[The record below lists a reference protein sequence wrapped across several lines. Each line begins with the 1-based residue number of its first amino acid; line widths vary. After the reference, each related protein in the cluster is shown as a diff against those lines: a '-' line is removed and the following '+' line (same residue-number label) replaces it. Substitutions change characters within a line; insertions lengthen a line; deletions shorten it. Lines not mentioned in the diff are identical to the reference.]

1 MATEGH
7 TASVRSEVFETRI
20 ALSFFGGVS
29 LAVYE
34 SGTAVEFLRLV
45 TGDGIYKKLHD
56 QIGPVKVDII
66 SGTSAGGLS
75 AAFLATALINGSPN
89 LDPLLRLWLKKAD
102 FETLL
107 TPSESKTANSL
118 LNGDRFLELIED
130 ALNQIAGDSP
140 RSRTLSTVSRLVYD
154 RHQFGRRC

>member
-7 TASVRSEVFETRI
+7 AVTVRSEVFETRI

-75 AAFLATALINGSPN
+75 AAFLATALINGAPN
-89 LDPLLRLWLKKAD
+89 LDPLLRLWLKKAN

-107 TPSESKTANSL
+107 TPSGSKTANSL
-118 LNGDRFLELIED
+118 LNGDRFLELIEE
-130 ALNQIAGDSP
+130 ALNQIAGDS
-140 RSRTLSTVSRLVYD
+140 TD
-154 RHQFGRRC
+154 

>member
-1 MATEGH
+1 MSSQNTPGDIRA
-7 TASVRSEVFETRI
+7 EVFETRI

-34 SGTAVEFLRLV
+34 SGMAVEFFRLV
-45 TGDGIYKKLHD
+45 RGDGIYRKLHE

-89 LDPLLRLWLKKAD
+89 LDPLMRLWLNKASFD
-102 FETLL
+102 TLL
-107 TPSESKTANSL
+107 TPSGSKTASSL
-118 LNGDRFLELIED
+118 FNGDHFLKLIEE
-130 ALNQIAGDSP
+130 ALEQIAGNDSDRAALSALP
-140 RSRTLSTVSRLVYD
+140 RPIHD
-154 RHQFGRRC
+154 CDQPGR

>member
-1 MATEGH
+1 MASQGH
-7 TASVRSEVFETRI
+7 AGSLRSEVFETRI

-34 SGTAVEFLRLV
+34 SGMAVEFFRLV

-75 AAFLATALINGSPN
+75 AAFLATALVNGSPN
-89 LDPLLRLWLKKAD
+89 LDPLLRLWLKKAS

-107 TPSESKTANSL
+107 TSSGAKTAGSL
-118 LNGDRFLELIED
+118 FNGDHFLELIED

-140 RSRTLSTVSRLVYD
+140 NREPYQQYLDLFMFV
-154 RHQFGRRC
+154 